1 MLDFYFIV
9 GKILALKKINAIFLL
24 CCGEILGLKME
35 FCFYVKLMLHF
46 YFVVGKSLALIT
58 DFFFCKINAIFLH
71 FVVGKKLVLEMEFYF
86 VILMLYLYF
95 DFGKI

>member
-35 FCFYVKLMLHF
+35 FCFYVTLMLHF
-46 YFVVGKSLALIT
+46 YFVVGKNLALIT
-58 DFFFCKINAIFLH
+58 EFFS
-71 FVVGKKLVLEMEFYF
+71 VR
-86 VILMLYLYF
+86 LMLYFYILLLE
-95 DFGKI
+95 KI